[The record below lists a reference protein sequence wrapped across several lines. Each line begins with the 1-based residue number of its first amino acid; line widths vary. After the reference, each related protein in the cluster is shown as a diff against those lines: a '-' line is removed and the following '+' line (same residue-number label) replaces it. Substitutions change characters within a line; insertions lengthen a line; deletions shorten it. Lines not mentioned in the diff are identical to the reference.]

1 MNSRKQ
7 DFQQAFRNLS
17 QQPLISVSD
26 RQKFGVSY
34 GEGLLPELQQLIED
48 CTEKNNQ
55 IIFAGHRGCG
65 KSTLLAKFAEQIRKD
80 YFTVFFSIADLI
92 ETSEINHI
100 NILFTI
106 ALQLMEEAN
115 QQQLN
120 ITEDKKETVLKW
132 FAKHTR
138 TETEGIEAEVSLGF
152 DLFSIFKGKLKTDA
166 TVREQITQEF
176 KKNFRDLIDAINL
189 IATEIELAS
198 HKNIVVII
206 DDIDKLDLSRIEDI
220 FKGNIKALL
229 EPQFRVIYTIPI
241 ATVRDAVLK
250 KHIEDE
256 TGNSIYVMP
265 VQKLFK
271 YRERGNHQARPLAS
285 TMAILKEI
293 LQKRVNDHL
302 FVPDIPE
309 QIALHS
315 GGVLAELI
323 RLAQECCRL
332 VRVKMIQQPEDQIFI
347 ENAQIDEGILTEAL
361 DNLRN
366 GMAITLS
373 QDDRQILAK
382 VYSDYYPEDPKQQ
395 EFLDLLHTIYVI
407 EYRNKDSWYDV
418 NPLIAEQ
425 LRREGKIE

>member
-17 QQPLISVSD
+17 QQPLISPGD

-34 GEGLLPELQQLIED
+34 GEALLPELQQLIED

-106 ALQLMEEAN
+106 ALQLMEEAD
-115 QQQLN
+115 QQQLK
-120 ITEDKKETVLKW
+120 ISEDKKRAILTW

-138 TETEGIEAEVSLGF
+138 TETEGFDAEVSLGF

-166 TVREQITQEF
+166 AVREQITQEF
-176 KKNFRDLIDAINL
+176 KKNFRDLINAINL

-198 HKNIVVII
+198 QQNIVVII

-241 ATVRDAVLK
+241 ATVRDGVLK

-271 YRERGNHQARPLAS
+271 FRERGNHQAQPLAS
-285 TMAILKEI
+285 TMEILKEI
-293 LQKRVNDHL
+293 LRKRVNDDL
-302 FVPDIPE
+302 FAPDIPE
-309 QIALHS
+309 QIALQS

-425 LRREGKIE
+425 LRREGKIG

>member
-7 DFQQAFRNLS
+7 DFQQAFRNLT

-34 GEGLLPELQQLIED
+34 GEALLPELQQLIED

-106 ALQLMEEAN
+106 ALQLMEKAE
-115 QQQLN
+115 QQELK
-120 ITEDKKETVLKW
+120 ISEDKKRAILTW

-138 TETEGIEAEVSLGF
+138 TETEGFDAEVSLGF

-176 KKNFRDLIDAINL
+176 KKNFRDLINAINL

-198 HKNIVVII
+198 QQNIVVII

-241 ATVRDAVLK
+241 ATVRDGVLK

-271 YRERGNHQARPLAS
+271 YRERGNQQARPLES
-285 TMAILKEI
+285 TMEILKEI
-293 LQKRVNDHL
+293 LRKRVNDDL
-302 FVPDIPE
+302 FAPDIPE

-332 VRVKMIQQPEDQIFI
+332 VRVKMIQQPENQIFI
-347 ENAQIDEGILTEAL
+347 ENAQIDEEILTEAL

-418 NPLIAEQ
+418 NPLIVEQ
-425 LRREGKIE
+425 LRREGKIG

>member
-17 QQPLISVSD
+17 QQPLISPGD

-34 GEGLLPELQQLIED
+34 GEALLPELQQLIED

-106 ALQLMEEAN
+106 ALQLMEEAD
-115 QQQLN
+115 QQQLK
-120 ITEDKKETVLKW
+120 ISEDKKRAILTW

-138 TETEGIEAEVSLGF
+138 TETEGFDAEVSLGF

-166 TVREQITQEF
+166 AVREQITQEF
-176 KKNFRDLIDAINL
+176 KKNFRDLINAINL

-198 HKNIVVII
+198 QQNIVVII

-241 ATVRDAVLK
+241 ATVRDGVLK

-271 YRERGNHQARPLAS
+271 FRERGNHQAQPLAS
-285 TMAILKEI
+285 TMEILKEI
-293 LQKRVNDHL
+293 LRKRVNDDL
-302 FVPDIPE
+302 FAPDIPE
-309 QIALHS
+309 QIALQS

-366 GMAITLS
+366 GMAITL
-373 QDDRQILAK
+373 R
-382 VYSDYYPEDPKQQ
+382 
-395 EFLDLLHTIYVI
+395 
-407 EYRNKDSWYDV
+407 
-418 NPLIAEQ
+418 
-425 LRREGKIE
+425 

>member
-7 DFQQAFRNLS
+7 DFQQAFRNLA

-34 GEGLLPELQQLIED
+34 GEALLPELQQLIED

-106 ALQLMEEAN
+106 ALQLMEEAS

-138 TETEGIEAEVSLGF
+138 TETEGVEAEVNLGF

-176 KKNFRDLIDAINL
+176 KKNFRDLIDAVNL

-271 YRERGNHQARPLAS
+271 FRERSNYQAQPLPS

-302 FVPDIPE
+302 FVTGIVE

-418 NPLIAEQ
+418 NPLIVEQ
-425 LRREGKIE
+425 LRREGKIG